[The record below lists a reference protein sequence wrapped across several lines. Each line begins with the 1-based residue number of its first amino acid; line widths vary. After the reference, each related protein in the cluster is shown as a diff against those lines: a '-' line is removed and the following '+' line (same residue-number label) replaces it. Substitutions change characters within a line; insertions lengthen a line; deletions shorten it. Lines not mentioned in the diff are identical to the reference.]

1 MKLFH
6 CSHWAHF
13 IHTAIANVAEMLRYR
28 VTTIFNRYLVAVT
41 INTVFVDLWTNC
53 AMCLLLG
60 LRIDLNLRRP
70 NNKLLTDVCEHE
82 SFSGDGNVLFMMH
95 CEMTVEGK
103 IQFPWSF

>member
-1 MKLFH
+1 
-6 CSHWAHF
+6 
-13 IHTAIANVAEMLRYR
+13 
-28 VTTIFNRYLVAVT
+28 
-41 INTVFVDLWTNC
+41 
-53 AMCLLLG
+53 MCLLLG